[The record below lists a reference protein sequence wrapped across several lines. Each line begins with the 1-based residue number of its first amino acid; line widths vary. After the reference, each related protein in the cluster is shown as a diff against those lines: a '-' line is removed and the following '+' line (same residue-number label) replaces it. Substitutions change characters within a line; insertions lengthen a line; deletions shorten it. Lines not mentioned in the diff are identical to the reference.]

1 MCNGGGDGVAAESLQ
16 ATAPLMGAQVR
27 VRRGAAEKG
36 LFSSREGERLLS
48 LSLGGWL
55 VREEQSL
62 KGKTSGGLLPLPSSR

>member
-1 MCNGGGDGVAAESLQ
+1 
-16 ATAPLMGAQVR
+16 MGAQVR